1 MTMTAPSPP
10 AQVVPAHSC
19 SSTASTPLS
28 SPGFLEVPW
37 FAKVTSVKDC
47 YCEEELYPQQQPLN
61 LIIKKPRR
69 RLSREPRLP
78 SDPRTWSRAEV
89 CQWVEWTCSA
99 HNLPAPATE
108 RFLMNGK
115 AVCLMS
121 VGMFSA
127 RVPLGGKLLYRDFQ
141 IRLAE
146 AMAELS

>member
-1 MTMTAPSPP
+1 M
-10 AQVVPAHSC
+10 
-19 SSTASTPLS
+19 
-28 SPGFLEVPW
+28 
-37 FAKVTSVKDC
+37 
-47 YCEEELYPQQQPLN
+47 
-61 LIIKKPRR
+61 
-69 RLSREPRLP
+69 
-78 SDPRTWSRAEV
+78 
-89 CQWVEWTCSA
+89 EWTCSA